1 MLRKNYLFELIKSLD
16 VHEKRYLLS
25 KGSKSGDRTT
35 AYSKMISCIYR
46 MDEYSEIDLKRAIQE
61 FSISEKTDVKKHYL
75 YHWILKHL
83 YDYHSSNYSNQRDIR
98 NIQLLVDR
106 SLIHHANVLIPAI
119 KSRTI
124 ESEKYVDLLMI
135 LEIELRIQ
143 KYQST
148 GDSLRVMEELIFYS
162 RRYADLQLL
171 ETIRYKF
178 RQILDYNVFSRSE
191 SDQRKINQ
199 LFDERIIGSESDEG
213 SFLLNFNYNLLHYWK
228 HGTENNWVK
237 AFTFAQKNFELLQSH
252 PKVIIHFPDAVL
264 QIIYNFI
271 SSASIV
277 DNVLYNKG
285 IRFLKRLVT
294 QKQSKRLKDDTLFY
308 MHLAELIHFNRNRT
322 DNRDLRFI
330 REAEVFI
337 ERYEDKFSSL
347 RNNNYY
353 FDLAKSL
360 FYIGEFN
367 KSFRLLNDAYQKYY
381 TKDQTIDFHTHSRLL
396 YCLVCFEIGEL
407 DLMVS
412 TAKSLSEFM
421 KRNDVYYKFEKRIIS
436 FISRDLLTLANK
448 ANVDRAASFEKLKAD
463 IQLIFKSEYE
473 RKVVN
478 YFDYLFW
485 IDNKLHQYSTLRKRS
500 R

>member
-16 VHEKRYLLS
+16 IHEKRYLLS
-25 KGSKSGDRTT
+25 KGRKSGDRTT
-35 AYSKMISCIYR
+35 AYSKMITCIFQ
-46 MDEYSEIDLKRAIQE
+46 MDEYSEIDFKRALRE
-61 FSISEKTDVKKHYL
+61 LSISDKTDVKKHYL

-83 YDYHSSNYSNQRDIR
+83 CDYHSSNYSRQVEIR

-106 SLIHHANVLIPAI
+106 SLIHHANVLIPAV

-124 ESEKYVDLLMI
+124 ESEKYVDLLKI
-135 LEIELRIQ
+135 LEIELRVQ

-162 RRYADLQLL
+162 KCYTNLQLL

-199 LFDERIIGSESDEG
+199 LFDERIIRSKLDEG

-228 HGTENNWVK
+228 HGTDNNWVR
-237 AFTFAQKNFELLQSH
+237 AFTYAQKNFELLQRH
-252 PKVIIHFPDAVL
+252 PKVIIHFPDAIL
-264 QIIYNFI
+264 QITYNFI
-271 SSASIV
+271 NSASIV
-277 DNVLYNKG
+277 DNALYNKG
-285 IRFLKRLVT
+285 IRFLKRLAT

-308 MHLAELIHFNRNRT
+308 MHLAELIHFNRNRF

-330 REAEVFI
+330 HEAETFI
-337 ERYEDKFSSL
+337 EKYEDKFSSL

-360 FYIGEFN
+360 FYVGEYK
-367 KSFRLLNDAYQKYY
+367 KSFLRLNDIYQKFY
-381 TKDQTIDFHTHSRLL
+381 TKDQTIDFHTNSRLL

-407 DLMVS
+407 DLMIS
-412 TAKSLSEFM
+412 TARSISEFM
-421 KRNDVYYKFEKRIIS
+421 KRNGVYYKFERRIIE

-448 ANVDRAASFEKLKAD
+448 SNSEKASCFEILKVDVQK
-463 IQLIFKSEYE
+463 IFMSKYE
-473 RKVVN
+473 IKVLN

-485 IDNKLHQYSTLRKRS
+485 IDSKLEQFNARS
-500 R
+500 VI